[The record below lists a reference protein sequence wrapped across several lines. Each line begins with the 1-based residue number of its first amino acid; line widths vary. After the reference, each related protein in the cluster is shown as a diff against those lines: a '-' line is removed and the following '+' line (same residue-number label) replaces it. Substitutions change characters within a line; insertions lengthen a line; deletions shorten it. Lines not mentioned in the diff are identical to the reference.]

1 MRPQDV
7 LRRNFIARAVPGAM
21 LALGAWAPARA
32 TGDVVLVEAG
42 PQAALVDYLAG
53 TFTLAAQFEHL
64 QSGRGGRVQT
74 FKGEML
80 LKRPGRFRWE
90 IQSPYAQLQIIRD
103 KIFLLYDPDLAQL
116 TKRPIES
123 ALDATPAGLL
133 LSAGPE
139 AAQTLARQ
147 FEMRALPSQSGLQRV
162 LLTPRSANASAGSSA
177 SSLEV
182 GLNDKG
188 EITQF
193 ELTDG
198 LGRRSLVRLKSIR
211 RNQPIADSRFEF
223 TPPAGTEVIQP

>member
-1 MRPQDV
+1 MNLHD
-7 LRRNFIARAVPGAM
+7 LKRRQFMARLMGGAA
-21 LALGAWAPARA
+21 LSLGAWNSAQA

-103 KIFLLYDPDLAQL
+103 KTFLLYDPDLAQL
-116 TKRPIES
+116 TKRPLES

-147 FEMRALPSQSGLQRV
+147 FDMRALPSQSGLQRV
-162 LLTPRSANASAGSSA
+162 LLTGKGSAT
-177 SSLEV
+177 SL
-182 GLNDKG
+182 
-188 EITQF
+188 
-193 ELTDG
+193 
-198 LGRRSLVRLKSIR
+198 
-211 RNQPIADSRFEF
+211 
-223 TPPAGTEVIQP
+223 

>member
-1 MRPQDV
+1 MTHHLSGPASRRAFLGRAASGLV
-7 LRRNFIARAVPGAM
+7 LGLGWPT
-21 LALGAWAPARA
+21 LASA

-42 PQAALVDYLAG
+42 PQAALVEYLSG
-53 TFTLAAQFEHL
+53 TFTLAARFEHL
-64 QSGRGGRVQT
+64 QSGRSGRVQT

-103 KIFLLYDPDLAQL
+103 KTFLLYDPDLAQL
-116 TKRPIES
+116 TRRPIES

-147 FEMRALPSQSGLQRV
+147 FDMRALPSQSGLQRV
-162 LLTPRSANASAGSSA
+162 LLKPKESSGSATT
-177 SSLEV
+177 LEV

-198 LGRRSLVRLKSIR
+198 LGRRSLVRLQSIR

-223 TPPAGTEVIQP
+223 TPPPGTEVVQP

>member
-1 MRPQDV
+1 MRRRAALSQFTSGLV
-7 LRRNFIARAVPGAM
+7 LSASV
-21 LALGAWAPARA
+21 ALGLSCPALA
-32 TGDVVLVEAG
+32 QAVGDVVLVEAG
-42 PQAALVDYLAG
+42 PEAALVDFLAG
-53 TFTLAAQFEHL
+53 TLTLTAQFEHL

-103 KIFLLYDPDLAQL
+103 NSFLLYDADLAQL
-116 TKRPIES
+116 TKRPLES

-147 FEMRALPSQSGLQRV
+147 FSMQALPSQSGLRRV
-162 LLTPRSANASAGSSA
+162 LLKPKASEGSAT
-177 SSLEV
+177 SLEV

-188 EITQF
+188 EIVQF
-193 ELTDG
+193 ELADA
-198 LGRRSLVRLKSIR
+198 LGRRSLVRLRGIK
-211 RNQPIADSRFEF
+211 RNQPIADSRFQF
-223 TPPAGTEVIQP
+223 TPPPGTEVVQP

>member
-1 MRPQDV
+1 MG
-7 LRRNFIARAVPGAM
+7 GAA
-21 LALGAWAPARA
+21 LSLGAWNSAQA

-103 KIFLLYDPDLAQL
+103 KTFLLYDPDLAQL
-116 TKRPIES
+116 TKRPLES

-147 FEMRALPSQSGLQRV
+147 FDMRALPSQSGLQRV
-162 LLTPRSANASAGSSA
+162 LLTGKGSAT
-177 SSLEV
+177 SLEV

-223 TPPAGTEVIQP
+223 TPPAGTEVVQP